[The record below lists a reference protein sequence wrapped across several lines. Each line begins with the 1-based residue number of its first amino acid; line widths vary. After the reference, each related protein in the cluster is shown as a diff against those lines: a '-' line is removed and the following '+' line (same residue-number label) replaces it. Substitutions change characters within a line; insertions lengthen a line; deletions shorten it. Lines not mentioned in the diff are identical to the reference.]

1 MTSTTAKPYAEQH
14 DDAVDASHQEL
25 DDFPQGMLASPSR
38 TRL

>member
-1 MTSTTAKPYAEQH
+1 MTSTIVKPYDEQH
-14 DDAVDASHQEL
+14 DDAPDDSHQEL